1 MYSLQQTQS
10 IGVIAHKIVIAPYT
24 SVTTPNDLVAI
35 LADSQI
41 TVSLQQKLM
50 LALVTL
56 IKEQKRH
63 TALDEPRLMRMF
75 SFHILPPLWLELPFR
90 FKCHQRESRVLP
102 FATIASQQ
110 FLKSVQFI
118 FYDAEW
124 QRPAIFCPF
133 YDITTRSHKRFVW
146 AHVKV
151 SQDHLR

>member
-10 IGVIAHKIVIAPYT
+10 IGVIAHKIVIASYT

-63 TALDEPRLMRMF
+63 TVLDEPRLMRMF
-75 SFHILPPLWLELPFR
+75 SFHILPPLWVELPFR
-90 FKCHQRESRVLP
+90 FKGHQRESWVLP
-102 FATIASQQ
+102 FVTIAAYSLQQ

-124 QRPAIFCPF
+124 QRPVIFCPF
-133 YDITTRSHKRFVW
+133 MILQYDLTKGLGTC
-146 AHVKV
+146 
-151 SQDHLR
+151 

>member
-75 SFHILPPLWLELPFR
+75 SFHILPPLWVEPFR
-90 FKCHQRESRVLP
+90 FKCHQRERRVLP
-102 FATIASQQ
+102 FVTIASQQ
-110 FLKSVQFI
+110 FLKSVQFMI
-118 FYDAEW
+118 SE
-124 QRPAIFCPF
+124 
-133 YDITTRSHKRFVW
+133 
-146 AHVKV
+146 KV
-151 SQDHLR
+151 CLGTC

>member
-35 LADSQI
+35 LADCQI

-56 IKEQKRH
+56 IKEQKRR

-75 SFHILPPLWLELPFR
+75 SFHILPPLWVELPFR

-102 FATIASQQ
+102 FVTIASQQ
-110 FLKSVQFI
+110 FLKSVQFMI
-118 FYDAEW
+118 SE
-124 QRPAIFCPF
+124 
-133 YDITTRSHKRFVW
+133 
-146 AHVKV
+146 KV
-151 SQDHLR
+151 CLGTC

>member
-75 SFHILPPLWLELPFR
+75 SFHILPPLWVELSLDLNVT
-90 FKCHQRESRVLP
+90 KGNVGS
-102 FATIASQQ
+102 
-110 FLKSVQFI
+110 FLWSPQLH
-118 FYDAEW
+118 
-124 QRPAIFCPF
+124 
-133 YDITTRSHKRFVW
+133 S
-146 AHVKV
+146 
-151 SQDHLR
+151 SS

>member
-10 IGVIAHKIVIAPYT
+10 IGVIAHKIVISPYT

-63 TALDEPRLMRMF
+63 CARWTSTHENVF
-75 SFHILPPLWLELPFR
+75 ISY
-90 FKCHQRESRVLP
+90 
-102 FATIASQQ
+102 FAST
-110 FLKSVQFI
+110 VGG
-118 FYDAEW
+118 
-124 QRPAIFCPF
+124 
-133 YDITTRSHKRFVW
+133 ITV
-146 AHVKV
+146 
-151 SQDHLR
+151 